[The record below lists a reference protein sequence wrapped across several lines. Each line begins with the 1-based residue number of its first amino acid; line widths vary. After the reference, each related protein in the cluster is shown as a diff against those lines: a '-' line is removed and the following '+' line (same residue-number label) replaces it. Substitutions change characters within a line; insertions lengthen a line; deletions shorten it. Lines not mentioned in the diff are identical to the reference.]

1 MTEELETL
9 RSSSLG
15 SRTLVGLGLEA
26 ASVLLC
32 DCQWLYLSVSSVM
45 SEAPVRGLRL
55 FSNLGI
61 DGCVGSLWRRGLLS
75 SCAVWPLA
83 GAGLLWSTG
92 CEHTGFSSG
101 GAQA

>member
-61 DGCVGSLWRRGLLS
+61 DGCVGSPVEHGLR
-75 SCAVWPLA
+75 AH
-83 GAGLLWSTG
+83 GL
-92 CEHTGFSSG
+92 
-101 GAQA
+101 Q